1 MGTRE
6 QFEFYFPFYPSSIV
20 NVLPITPIPHPFT
33 LVAIL
38 VTDIVIGN
46 PVKLKKRTVVGV
58 VCFILDFRVRST
70 ILQLLSL
77 IIGFQTTNLGI
88 QNNLYRIRVGERE

>member
-1 MGTRE
+1 MLFSVLST
-6 QFEFYFPFYPSSIV
+6 SIV

-58 VCFILDFRVRST
+58 VCFILDFRVRCT
-70 ILQLLSL
+70 ILQLLNL
-77 IIGFQTTNLGI
+77 IIGFQYTRLGI
-88 QNNLYRIRVGERE
+88 QKHLNRIRVGERE